1 MDPRAI
7 EIVEQLYARRKQRQ
21 HQRRHHIPGHF
32 AGSTTPLN
40 TISDSDTATEGVTEG
55 SGEGSE
61 AERVHPLDLAMPASV
76 PVLVDR
82 LENVSRKTW
91 LSFN

>member
-1 MDPRAI
+1 MPTPSLLEHVALGPPAGSEAYHDWAHMDPRAI

-55 SGEGSE
+55 SAEGSE
-61 AERVHPLDLAMPASV
+61 AERVLP
-76 PVLVDR
+76 
-82 LENVSRKTW
+82 
-91 LSFN
+91 